1 MQKKIIGIGNL
12 LICCLLLNLTSCCKN
27 DRYIAPPVTIN
38 LCNGQPGPLFI
49 AVRSVITQNC
59 IICHNNSNL
68 NGNMNWT
75 IDCNIVTNRARIKAR
90 AVDEKTMPPTGPLSQ
105 ADRDKITAWLN
116 AGGAIT
122 N

>member
-1 MQKKIIGIGNL
+1 MQKKIIVIGKL
-12 LICCLLLNLTSCCKN
+12 FICSLLLNLTSCFKN
-27 DRYIAPPVTIN
+27 DRYVAPLPTTN

-49 AVRSVITQNC
+49 AVRGVITNNC

-105 ADRDKITAWLN
+105 ADRDKITDWLN